1 MNVPLAENSSPR
13 SSRAVIYALM
23 FGPFFS
29 MFDSGMVNVG
39 LPVMARDLHAS
50 LQDVQWIASIYLLT
64 MSALLPILGALADRW
79 GRGRM
84 YNLGFFTISLFT
96 LACGFAPNLGF
107 LLFFRVLQAV
117 GGAMVMANGMAIAT
131 ENSAPQ
137 ERGRNL
143 GLLASMMAVGSIAG
157 PSIGGFVIGL
167 WDWRV
172 AFYLTFGISIVAF
185 ATTYFTIPKNKKEH
199 HHHRFDVSGALLVT
213 LVIFASVYGLSA
225 LGGKD
230 ATGVPGWL
238 ALLVGLI
245 SFVILVIVE
254 RRHPHPLLV
263 LDLFKNVTFRSSL
276 ITSLISFST
285 MYAPTI
291 LIPFY
296 LQSTLELTPQ
306 VAGLYLLAFPLAMF
320 ILSPVS
326 GFLSD
331 RWGSRPLVML
341 ALVLNGAALTFF
353 GFIEPSMP
361 SWMIL
366 VPLFVMGIG
375 LGLFQSPNNS
385 AAMGSVPP
393 LNLGSANGILQLVKN
408 LGMVLGITASTVSF
422 AAVMAGRSLSDKASF
437 LEGSR
442 CVYWGAAILSFVGV
456 WVASWRPHKSTRN

>member
-1 MNVPLAENSSPR
+1 
-13 SSRAVIYALM
+13 RAVIYALM

-64 MSALLPILGALADRW
+64 MSALLPILGSLADRW

-107 LLFFRVLQAV
+107 LLLFRVLQAV

-131 ENSAPQ
+131 ENSAPR

-143 GLLASMMAVGSIAG
+143 GLLASMMAVGSLAG

-167 WDWRV
+167 WAWRV
-172 AFYLTFGISIVAF
+172 AFYLTFGISFAAF
-185 ATTYFTIPKNKKEH
+185 ATTFFTIPKHKKERH
-199 HHHRFDVSGALLVT
+199 PHRFDVSGALLVT

-230 ATGVPGWL
+230 ATGIPAWL
-238 ALLVGLI
+238 ALGAGLLSCVLLVA
-245 SFVILVIVE
+245 VE

-263 LDLFKNVTFRSSL
+263 LDLFKNLTFRSSL
-276 ITSLISFST
+276 LTSLISFST

-296 LQSTLELTPQ
+296 LQATLGLAPQ

-320 ILSPVS
+320 VLSPVS
-326 GFLSD
+326 GYLSD
-331 RWGSRPLVML
+331 HWGSRPLVML
-341 ALVLNGAALTFF
+341 ALALNGAALTFF
-353 GFIEPSMP
+353 GCIEPSMP
-361 SWMIL
+361 DWIIL

-385 AAMGSVPP
+385 AAMGSVPQA
-393 LNLGSANGILQLVKN
+393 NLGSANGILQLVKN
-408 LGMVLGITASTVSF
+408 LGMVLGMTASTVSF
-422 AAVMAGRSLSDKASF
+422 AAVMAGRSLTDRASF

-442 CVYWGAAILSFVGV
+442 YVYWGAAVLSFAGV
-456 WVASWRPHKSTRN
+456 WVASWRPHKNPKN